1 MSIRGVRFADAWS
14 SRASS
19 DFDGVTGN
27 VISRQ
32 DLIATKRAAGRPQ
45 DLIDINNLVESE
57 QLSAEVPAQP
67 EPTTKRSK
75 KRRRDPGSTR

>member
-1 MSIRGVRFADAWS
+1 MSIQGVRFAAAWS
-14 SRASS
+14 NRVSS

-32 DLIATKRAAGRPQ
+32 DLIVANRAAGRPQ

-57 QLSAEVPAQP
+57 HLSAEVPAQP
-67 EPTTKRSK
+67 EADDETIQEAKA
-75 KRRRDPGSTR
+75 